1 MDRAPISRWRGFTL
15 VELLVVIA
23 IIGVLVALLLP
34 AIQAAREAARR
45 TQCKNNLKQ
54 LALACQNFHG
64 VYGFFPL
71 GGTSAYTNI
80 SFTGGKPDGPK
91 QQSLSWPYQ
100 LLSFIED
107 DNAQKNAAAAG
118 SAGDPTKA
126 LAALQSHPVVLFNC
140 PSRRGATM
148 NAEVDDKNGTGVR
161 PYLIDYAGAVGG
173 PSRAEVMEQFGS
185 DTKYNGYLS
194 NPNSPATNVSYLF
207 WGCESCD
214 SFVPSNN
221 NQNRPADEPIYRGII
236 QRTGYISGTKRG
248 WAKTISFR
256 QITDGASNVMLIGEK
271 RLVISKYDT
280 GAWHDDRG
288 WTDGWD
294 PDTMRSTMFPLAADA
309 EEPDT
314 SGSTPLPYAF
324 GSAHAGGINCI
335 FADGSVHTIGYDI
348 NRETFSLLGN
358 FGDGEV
364 IDLTGIQ

>member
-1 MDRAPISRWRGFTL
+1 MDRVANSNRRGFTL

-71 GGTSAYTNI
+71 GGTSPYTNI
-80 SFTGGKPDGPK
+80 SFTSGKPDGPK

-118 SAGDPTKA
+118 ASGNPKLA

-148 NAEVDDKNGTGVR
+148 NSEVDDKNDTGVR

-173 PSRAEVMEQFGS
+173 PSRAEVAAQFGS
-185 DTKYNGYLS
+185 DAKYTGYLS
-194 NPNSPATNVSYLF
+194 NPNNSANVNYLF
-207 WGCESCD
+207 WGCDSCGE
-214 SFVPSNN
+214 FVPSNN
-221 NQNRPADEPIYRGII
+221 NQNRPADEPIYRGVI
-236 QRTGYISGTKRG
+236 QRTGYISGAKRS
-248 WAKTISFR
+248 WAKTISFK

-294 PDTMRSTMFPLAADA
+294 PDTMRSTMFPVAVDA

-314 SGSTPLPYAF
+314 AVSAPLPYAF

-335 FADGSVHTIGYDI
+335 FADGSVHTIGYDVD
-348 NRETFSLLGN
+348 REIFSLLGN
-358 FGDGEV
+358 YGDGEV
-364 IDLTGIQ
+364 INLSAIQ